1 MSRTLALTVAGLCLL
16 LGGCAPTP
24 PSLPVGVTVTI
35 FETRFDAA
43 LRQVQLRVTN
53 DSGAPLTVLRA
64 ELDSSRFV
72 TPAVFERSQTV
83 PSGSARDLPVTL
95 GDAVCGDS
103 PPSDSVRLEFE
114 LDNTSRGSVL
124 LDVADTAILEA
135 ITERECRIAA
145 VATHATIVP
154 PESAQ
159 WTAGAGQPAVLDFRV
174 IPTGAPGTLTIVD
187 VDNTTLLGLV
197 DETGARVTPLTVG
210 LVIDSDS
217 EPAVIRVRVVPAR
230 CDPHAVAEDKQG
242 TQFAFAVETS
252 DGPQGQ
258 VRVAVSDKVRQSI
271 YAFFADYC
279 GLPG

>member
-1 MSRTLALTVAGLCLL
+1 MARMLALPLAGLCLL

-24 PSLPVGVTVTI
+24 ATLPSGVTVTV

-43 LRQVQLRVTN
+43 LGQVQLRVTN

-64 ELDSSRFV
+64 ELDSTRFV
-72 TPAVFERSQTV
+72 SPAVFERSQMV
-83 PSGSARDLPVTL
+83 PSGSARDLPVKL
-95 GDAVCGDS
+95 GDPVCDGAAY
-103 PPSDSVRLEFE
+103 SDAVRLEFE
-114 LDNTSRGSVL
+114 VDDTSRGVVEL
-124 LDVADTAILEA
+124 AITDPAILDA
-135 ITERECRIAA
+135 ITEKDCRIAA
-145 VATHATIVP
+145 VASHATILP
-154 PESAQ
+154 PETAQ
-159 WTAGAGQPAVLDFRV
+159 WNPGAGQPAVLDFHV

-187 VDNTTLLGLV
+187 VGNTTLLGLV
-197 DETGARVTPLTVG
+197 DESGARVTPLPVG

-242 TQFAFAVETS
+242 TQFPVAVETS
-252 DGPQGQ
+252 DGPEGQ
-258 VRVAVSDKVRQSI
+258 IRVAVSDEVRTSI